1 MLYKLTKER
10 GQLPGEQTWLD
21 RQGSS
26 SSAETGGSSS
36 KKSKTGN
43 VDGDQDS
50 EDEEKDD
57 VLNGNVLMVDQLWL
71 WAIDSRELQSRSY
84 RKRKLTGQ
92 IPCSHSSRSEKVM
105 QLRDLC
111 TSKLISVTASS
122 MR

>member
-26 SSAETGGSSS
+26 SSAETGESSS

-57 VLNGNVLMVDQLWL
+57 VLNGNVLMVDQLWM
-71 WAIDSRELQSRSY
+71 WVIDSRKLQFRNC
-84 RKRKLTGQ
+84 RKKN
-92 IPCSHSSRSEKVM
+92 
-105 QLRDLC
+105 
-111 TSKLISVTASS
+111 
-122 MR
+122 